1 MFCTDFFARF
11 STFFRCKKGSSTV
24 YIRDRIVNAALT
36 YNIETFRTR
45 GHPKF
50 DPDVKQLA
58 SEFTSHIM
66 ATSVALIRDDSDL
79 EIRRTE
85 LDMRS
90 SKTPDTNKDANLG
103 HFETEMS
110 QQREMSGKSGR
121 SSQVTLIDDVLI
133 SDVELENKLGKVTSF
148 SVLNETMKNAVAPE
162 VTSRNPEVK
171 RNSGFG
177 KNRVLLCFV

>member
-1 MFCTDFFARF
+1 
-11 STFFRCKKGSSTV
+11 
-24 YIRDRIVNAALT
+24 
-36 YNIETFRTR
+36 
-45 GHPKF
+45 
-50 DPDVKQLA
+50 
-58 SEFTSHIM
+58 M

-148 SVLNETMKNAVAPE
+148 SVLNETMKNAVVPE

-177 KNRVLLCFV
+177 RNRVLLCFV